1 MALLSGMMRTAEMTG
16 STDSVFARVAGRQGR
31 RWAEQTVRAA
41 VPQARAARPAA
52 PARPQRDPS
61 ATLEELTKLRERDII
76 TAGELQRL
84 RAQLHV

>member
-16 STDSVFARVAGRQGR
+16 GADSVFARVAGRQGR
-31 RWAEQTVRAA
+31 AGPSRRFVRPSPGACC
-41 VPQARAARPAA
+41 PSRGPA
-52 PARPQRDPS
+52 PPQRDPS